1 MFENK
6 IVQLFENDVAPREL
20 QERLDTAY
28 TLLFPQFDAVKRY
41 YIENYPNVATSEDD
55 ITDESIFASFINED
69 ISRDI
74 IEQRIQISQVGGA
87 FAEQDVDVSLSQA
100 QRLLSAGVSSTL
112 AQQLAAKA
120 ETNIPR
126 LQRLAQKYRGDR
138 NIFGTSEFLEAEV
151 FGDSEARRLQEQL
164 EAEEEALFS
173 ATGGTAITQ
182 QGVTGLEEI

>member
-28 TLLFPQFDAVKRY
+28 TILCLQFDAVKRY

-74 IEQRIQISQVGGA
+74 IEQRINITSWWCICRTKRRCIIITSTKT
-87 FAEQDVDVSLSQA
+87 FICRSIF
-100 QRLLSAGVSSTL
+100 TL
-112 AQQLAAKA
+112 AQQLQLK
-120 ETNIPR
+120 
-126 LQRLAQKYRGDR
+126 QKQIYLGYK
-138 NIFGTSEFLEAEV
+138 G
-151 FGDSEARRLQEQL
+151 
-164 EAEEEALFS
+164 
-173 ATGGTAITQ
+173 
-182 QGVTGLEEI
+182 